1 MGKRQ
6 AGPGRPSKGQRHL
19 MATRLP
25 TDVADAVR
33 GLAEARDW
41 SYSDTL
47 AALVVLGLD
56 RVADLPP
63 APTQQTE
70 LPLTKAS

>member
-1 MGKRQ
+1 
-6 AGPGRPSKGQRHL
+6 